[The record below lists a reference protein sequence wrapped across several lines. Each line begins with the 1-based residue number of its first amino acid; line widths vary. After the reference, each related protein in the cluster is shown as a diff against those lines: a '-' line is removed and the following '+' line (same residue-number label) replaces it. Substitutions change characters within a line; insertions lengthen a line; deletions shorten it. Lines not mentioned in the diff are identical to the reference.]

1 MTGIERVKIS
11 GKEREYKEYRGDIDI
26 FVPQSQEASYLALHG
41 IEVRHLNNGVTLSGA
56 TRSVEDDS
64 SVRIEMDFPSGAFHE
79 PIGGINH
86 VLEHLIANKPGKLS
100 QRVGGG
106 YNAMTAGD
114 LMEVQMWGVANLDVM
129 DYGVLPIIPVAL
141 DQVLTHPNFSEDEL
155 RREKGVVLGEL
166 YEGIADP
173 GKRFAKIFYNTVF
186 QEGSPDTYMTIGT
199 EESIN
204 SITVEDVVEQ
214 HKNVFIPRD
223 LDVRIFLE
231 GDRKTTGILLDVFE
245 ERLGCVPDLGQKP
258 QSVDKRLYG
267 KLNPA
272 FQQGGFY
279 VVDSGLRNG
288 MVNVEYSWLFPVE
301 PYTADSFALNRMF
314 GVANDKMFAFFRESG
329 LGYSSSPTTR
339 EVGHDKLMFGFNLSI
354 PKRPDIE
361 RLAAEYYPR
370 LREAVFG
377 SFGEEDFAHIDSITH
392 RRLKAIPVSVAERYN
407 GVLSG
412 LKDYNRIIDS
422 ERISEIHQ
430 MITPDL
436 LKNSVEQVTSMD
448 PSIFVIGDLSE

>member
-1 MTGIERVKIS
+1 MTGTERAKTS
-11 GKEREYKEYRGDIDI
+11 EKESEYKEYRGDVDI
-26 FVPQSQEASYLALHG
+26 FVPHSQETTYLAQYG
-41 IEVRHLNNGVTLSGA
+41 IEVRRLANGVTLSGA

-100 QRVGGG
+100 QRVEGG
-106 YNAMTAGD
+106 YNAMTALD
-114 LMEVQMWGVANLDVM
+114 LMEVQMWGVANPDVM

-141 DQVLTHPNFSEDEL
+141 DQVLTHPQFSEEEL

-166 YEGIADP
+166 YEGLADP
-173 GKRFAKIFYNTVF
+173 GKRFSKILYNTVF
-186 QEGSPDTYMTIGT
+186 QAGTPDTYQTIGT
-199 EESIN
+199 EKSIN

-214 HKNVFIPRD
+214 HKKVFIPRD
-223 LDVRIFLE
+223 LDVRIFME
-231 GDRKTTGILLDVFE
+231 GDRKTTCNLLDVFE
-245 ERLGCVPDLGQKP
+245 ERLRRVPDLGQKP
-258 QSVDKRLYG
+258 QSVDKSLYG
-267 KLNPA
+267 KLNSD

-279 VVDSGLRNG
+279 VADSGLKNG
-288 MVNVEYSWLFPVE
+288 MVNIEYSWLFPVE
-301 PYTADSFALNRMF
+301 PFTADSFALNRMF
-314 GVANDKMFAFFRESG
+314 GVANEKMFAFFRESG

-339 EVGHDKLMFGFNLSI
+339 EVGQDKLMFGFNLSI

-361 RLAAEYYPR
+361 RLAREYYPK
-370 LREAVFG
+370 LKGAVFG
-377 SFGEEDFAHIDSITH
+377 SFGEEDFSHIDAITH
-392 RRLKAIPVSVAERYN
+392 RRLKAVPVSVAERYN

-430 MITPDL
+430 MITPEH

-448 PSIFVIGDLSE
+448 PTIFVIGDLSD